1 MTGMT
6 ERTET
11 ERLILRKAEDRDL
24 ETVWLRVWK
33 DARLA
38 ERMLWAPTETREAAE
53 DRMARTKAYQAKYDA
68 FFVCLKETDE
78 PIGFAGIR
86 EIAPGEYEESGV
98 CIAKAWHL
106 TAFASYRGVDATLNK
121 DSTARTL
128 LRDGYHRTQTELNK
142 KHNTHETDLGGSIG
156 YRQGTFHVNMNMVYT
171 HFNRQLIPQQVLYK
185 RYAASGTDFTNVSV
199 DYGYNT
205 ARWGVAGETA
215 VNGYGALATINTVNW
230 RATEGLTLML
240 LHRYYDKRYTA
251 LHRNR

>member
-98 CIAKAWHL
+98 CIAKSWQNRGFGKEVLRAL
-106 TAFASYRGVDATLNK
+106 VSLAFD
-121 DSTARTL
+121 
-128 LRDGYHRTQTELNK
+128 
-142 KHNTHETDLGGSIG
+142 THGGKRFVCGCFHDNLPSAAVI
-156 YRQGTFHVNMNMVYT
+156 RSQGFVYT
-171 HFNRQLIPQQVLYK
+171 HSERLTRGWDGYEYLC
-185 RYAASGTDFTNVSV
+185 DFYELLRPRACKNGSV
-199 DYGYNT
+199 
-205 ARWGVAGETA
+205 R
-215 VNGYGALATINTVNW
+215 L
-230 RATEGLTLML
+230 
-240 LHRYYDKRYTA
+240 
-251 LHRNR
+251 